1 MDIIELILRLSTAV
15 ITLISAMIQLLFTA
29 RDYVRRKRSN
39 GRRR

>member
-15 ITLISAMIQLLFTA
+15 IALINAMIQLLLTA
-29 RDYVRRKRSN
+29 RDYVRRKRRN